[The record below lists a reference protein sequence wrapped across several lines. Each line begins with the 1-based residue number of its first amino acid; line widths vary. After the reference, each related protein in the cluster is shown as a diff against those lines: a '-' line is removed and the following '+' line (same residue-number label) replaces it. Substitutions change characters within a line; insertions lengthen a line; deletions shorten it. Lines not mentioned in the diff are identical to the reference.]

1 MSIVGPPGAV
11 SERGTTEER
20 AESMVRANE
29 DEDGK
34 SAIAADVGPP
44 AVGGQL
50 PCPLLDDSQG
60 MPGSASSTGEGRNDW
75 PPSPSVVGDGCW
87 CCC

>member
-1 MSIVGPPGAV
+1 MNTVGPYGAA
-11 SERGTTEER
+11 RDWGITEER
-20 AESMVRANE
+20 GESVVHANE

-44 AVGGQL
+44 AVGGRL
-50 PCPLLDDSQG
+50 PCPLLDDGQG
-60 MPGSASSTGEGRNDW
+60 TPGSASSTGEGRNCW

>member
-1 MSIVGPPGAV
+1 MGPPGAA
-11 SERGTTEER
+11 RDWGITEER
-20 AESMVRANE
+20 DESVVHANE

-50 PCPLLDDSQG
+50 PCPLLDDG
-60 MPGSASSTGEGRNDW
+60 RGVPESASSAGEGRN
-75 PPSPSVVGDGCW
+75 G
-87 CCC
+87 